1 MPRHPDPLKE
11 LLDLQER
18 MNRLFDQTL
27 GDESGEDLASLPNG
41 WSPAADVYATAEG
54 YTLEIELPGLDRDG
68 IEIQVE
74 GRELFVRGERHP
86 MGGRSATY
94 HRLERHYGP
103 FGRSFRFD
111 ADIDADGIEAEVEDG
126 VLKLTVPKARAAR
139 GSRRVPVTRS

>member
-18 MNRLFDQTL
+18 MNSLFDQTL
-27 GDESGEDLASLPNG
+27 GDEDGEDLASLPNG

-54 YTLEIELPGLDRDG
+54 YVVEVELPGLDRDR
-68 IEIQVE
+68 IDIQVD
-74 GRELFVRGERHP
+74 GRDLVIRGERHP
-86 MGGRSATY
+86 LGGRSATY

-111 ADIDADGIEAEVEDG
+111 ADIDADGIEAEVRDG
-126 VLKLTVPKARAAR
+126 VLKLTVPKARGR